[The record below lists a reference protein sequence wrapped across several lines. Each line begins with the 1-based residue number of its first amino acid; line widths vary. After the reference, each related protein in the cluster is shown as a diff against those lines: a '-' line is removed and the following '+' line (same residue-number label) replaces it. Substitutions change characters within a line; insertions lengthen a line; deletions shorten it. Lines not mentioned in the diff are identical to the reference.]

1 MKALIRENSA
11 AFLLLTFMAL
21 FVVGCAGGPTAA
33 QRSYTERKAAETAK
47 AGFEALDSE
56 DYRRAIEYFTQAL
69 KLNRS
74 VDNRAGEV
82 KDLVNI
88 GRVYIALNDVKNAE
102 TSLSEAVSLAAEA
115 KEEAY
120 LSAALASLAKVRY
133 IQGDLRKALTEMERS
148 IEIDSRLGIR
158 SGSKLNLKARIY
170 IDTGKLEE
178 AMGILKQAYEWNSS
192 VENRQEVANTLRQ
205 MALINEARGKIA
217 EARKLYDEAYTNDT
231 AIGDSARIADDLESM
246 AELELASGQPEKA
259 AFLYERSFV
268 VSLNAGQLD
277 DALARL
283 YKIIQIY
290 KKTGNN
296 DKVRLYEK
304 IRDGVIAR
312 KERGKSGR

>member
-21 FVVGCAGGPTAA
+21 FVAGCAAGPTAA
-33 QRSYTERKAAETAK
+33 QRSYTERKAAEAAR
-47 AGFEALDSE
+47 AGFEALESE
-56 DYRRAIEYFTQAL
+56 DYRKAIEYFTQAL
-69 KLNRS
+69 TLNRS

-82 KDLVNI
+82 KDLINI
-88 GRVYIALNDVKNAE
+88 GRVYIALNDVKGAE
-102 TSLSEAVSLAAEA
+102 THLSEAVSLAAGE

-133 IQGDLRKALTEMERS
+133 IQGDLHKALTEIERS
-148 IEIDSRLGIR
+148 LEIDSRLGTR

-192 VENRQEVANTLRQ
+192 VENKQEVANTLRQ
-205 MALINEARGKIA
+205 MALISEARGKIA
-217 EARKLYDEAYTNDT
+217 EAKKLYDEAYTNDS
-231 AIGDSARIADDLESM
+231 AVGDSARIADDLESM

-268 VSLNAGQLD
+268 VSLNAGHLD

-283 YKIIQIY
+283 YKIIQVY

-296 DKVRLYEK
+296 DKVKSYEK

>member
-1 MKALIRENSA
+1 MKALIRENST

-21 FVVGCAGGPTAA
+21 FVAGCAAGPTAA
-33 QRSYTERKAAETAK
+33 QRSYTERKAAEAGK
-47 AGFEALDSE
+47 SGFEALDNE

-69 KLNRS
+69 QLNRS

-82 KDLVNI
+82 KDLINI
-88 GRVYIALNDVKNAE
+88 GRVYIALNDVKSAE
-102 TSLSEAVSLAAEA
+102 THLSEAVALAAGA

-133 IQGDLRKALTEMERS
+133 MQGDLQKALAEIERS
-148 IEIDSRLGIR
+148 LELDSRLGVR

-170 IDTGKLEE
+170 IDTGRLEE

-205 MALINEARGKIA
+205 MALINEARGKIE

-246 AELELASGQPEKA
+246 AELELAAGEPEKA

-268 VSLNAGQLD
+268 VSLNAGHLD

-283 YKIIQIY
+283 YKIIQLY

-296 DKVRLYEK
+296 EKVKSYEK

-312 KERGKSGR
+312 KGRVNSGR

>member
-1 MKALIRENSA
+1 MKAHVRENSA

-21 FVVGCAGGPTAA
+21 FAVGCASGPTAA
-33 QRSYTERKAAETAK
+33 QRSYTERKAAEAGR

-56 DYRRAIEYFTQAL
+56 DYRRAIEYFAQAL
-69 KLNRS
+69 QLNRS

-82 KDLVNI
+82 KDLINI
-88 GRVYIALNDVKNAE
+88 GRVYIALNDVRSAE
-102 TSLSEAVSLAAEA
+102 TNLSEAVRLAAEA

-133 IQGDLRKALTEMERS
+133 IQGDLRRAMEDIERS
-148 IEIDSRLGIR
+148 IEIDSRIGTR

-192 VENRQEVANTLRQ
+192 VENMQEVANTLRQ
-205 MALINEARGKIA
+205 MALINEARGRLE
-217 EARKLYDEAYTNDT
+217 EAKKLYNEAYTNDV
-231 AIGDSARIADDLESM
+231 AVGDSARIADDLESM
-246 AELELASGQPEKA
+246 AEIELASGQPEKA

-283 YKIIQIY
+283 YKIIQVY
-290 KKTGNN
+290 KKLGDN
-296 DKVRLYEK
+296 DKVRSYEK

-312 KERGKSGR
+312 KERVNSGR